1 MRQVLSLTAVL
12 VTTSL
17 WTTGALAADAA
28 ECRTYD
34 GQKWNSQGTTEIA
47 PCMIAVDRSTEKYNN
62 EGFKFGSWGSVL
74 LSADQYYFY
83 SSTDNGQNWISAGLK
98 SDYLSHATPQ
108 PYSAPQR
115 AEAGVPFES
124 APQRAEAVVPFEPA
138 VVATPAPEAAAESGT
153 AAPTT
158 SYVAPAGATQSG
170 NVNICTLKYGNS
182 YQKVG
187 TMSLDQCV
195 TALLSSDMPPD
206 RNGYTYAY
214 WGNQF
219 MVATPEKVQVSG
231 ETKGSWRTVL
241 ERR

>member
-1 MRQVLSLTAVL
+1 MRQVLIFAAILATP
-12 VTTSL
+12 SL
-17 WTTGALAADAA
+17 WPAAASAAESA

-34 GQKWNSQGTTEIA
+34 GQKWASQGSTEIA
-47 PCMIAVDRSTEKYNN
+47 PCMIAVDRTTEHYNN

-98 SDYLSHATPQ
+98 SDYLSHGTPQ
-108 PYSAPQR
+108 PYTAPQR
-115 AEAGVPFES
+115 IEAATPVEPAVIE
-124 APQRAEAVVPFEPA
+124 PVVPAEPA
-138 VVATPAPEAAAESGT
+138 VVDAPMAPEPAAAAETSS
-153 AAPTT
+153 PTT
-158 SYVAPAGATQSG
+158 SYVAPAAAALSG
-170 NVNICTLKYGNS
+170 DANICTLKYGNS

-206 RNGYTYAY
+206 HNGYTYAY
-214 WGNQF
+214 WGSQF
-219 MVATPEKVQVSG
+219 MVATPDKVQVSG

-241 ERR
+241 DRR